1 MVDLSIKEIE
11 GLMHNK
17 TNIRNISVIAHVDHG
32 KSTLTDTLIVKAK
45 IAARDSTTDRY
56 MDTRKDE
63 QERGITIKSTAI
75 SMHFEMDEDVLKKH
89 MKQQYDGREFLI
101 NLIDSPGHVDF
112 SSEVTAALRVTDG
125 AVVVVDC
132 VDGICVQTE
141 TVLRQAIGERIKPV
155 LVLNKLDR
163 SLLELSAPI
172 EELAVMLRQKVD
184 DFNRKLD
191 EIASIDPGQ
200 KFCVKP
206 LDPTKDEVSF
216 CSGLQGWGFTLRQFA
231 KFYLKRLKMDGRD
244 DGEEQ
249 ICKLFW
255 ATHVH
260 FSSDDPW
267 DTQGKLVKEPNLRR
281 TFFIVFVLR
290 PIYKVMDMCMKGDI
304 KGIKSY
310 LSNYE
315 VNFEGVELS
324 GEGKSLFKNVMR
336 TWLPAADTLFDMIVL
351 KLPSPVTSQA
361 YRADLLYTGERDA
374 CMTAI
379 ETCDSGE
386 KAPLMM
392 FVSKMVPFTDNRFI
406 AFGRVFSGNVSAGM
420 KVRIQGPDYVPGT
433 NNDLQIKPIQR
444 VVLMM
449 GRSVKEVSNCPAGNI
464 IGLIGI
470 DQALK
475 KTGTI
480 ATHENAHNIRSMK
493 FSVSPVVKYAV
504 RPKNPIDLPKL
515 KDGLLKLAKSD
526 PLCVVNCMDNGE
538 LTVAGAGEL
547 HLEICLNDLRNEY
560 AKVDIIVDE
569 PMVSYVESVGKTIE
583 TPKMAKSAN
592 KHNRISMTVEP
603 LDEEIILNI
612 ENEKLVCKD
621 PKERVQRF
629 NNVLGIK
636 EEWIRKIMFYG
647 PLDKGPNIMVDET
660 KGVAHLH
667 EIKDHLRAAFQ
678 HLTESGP
685 LIGEPLRGVRFNLTD
700 CVLHADAIHRTSPQI
715 LSPTVQVCSGLI
727 LYAEPILYEPIF
739 RIEVSVSNDHIGTV
753 NAALCSK
760 RGAMSSMTPE
770 GNMRSV
776 IVGTLPV
783 RESFGFNH
791 YLMEKTKGKASTT
804 LSFSHYDRLPGSM
817 SEPGSILYETVMKIR
832 EKRKMP
838 PLKEADYYFDKL

>member
-1 MVDLSIKEIE
+1 MVDLSIQKVEAM
-11 GLMHNK
+11 MHNK
-17 TNIRNISVIAHVDHG
+17 KNIRNISVIAHVDHG
-32 KSTLTDTLIVKAK
+32 KSTLTDTLVVKAK

-75 SMHFEMDEDVLKKH
+75 SMHFEMDETTLKRH
-89 MKQQYDGREFLI
+89 MEQEYNGNEFLI

-172 EELAVMLRQKVD
+172 EEIAVMLRQKID

-191 EIASIDPGQ
+191 EIASIDPDQ

-206 LDPTKDEVSF
+206 LDPTKGDVSF

-231 KFYLKRLKMDGRD
+231 RFYLKRLNMDKRE
-244 DGEEQ
+244 DGEAQ
-249 ICKLFW
+249 ICRLLW
-255 ATHVH
+255 ASHVH

-267 DTQGKLVKEPNLRR
+267 DMQGKLVKEPNLSR

-290 PIYKVMDMCMKGDI
+290 PIYRVMDMCAKGDI
-304 KGIKSY
+304 KGIRSY
-310 LSNYE
+310 LSRYE
-315 VNFEGVELS
+315 VDFGDVELK
-324 GEGKSLFKNVMR
+324 GEGKSLFKIVMR
-336 TWLPAADTLFDMIVL
+336 AWLPAADTLFEQIVM
-351 KLPSPVTSQA
+351 KLPSPITSQA
-361 YRADLLYTGERDA
+361 YRADLLYTGEKDV
-374 CMTAI
+374 CLTSI
-379 ETCDSGE
+379 EKCDSSDN
-386 KAPLMM
+386 APLMM

-433 NNDLQIKPIQR
+433 SSDMQIKPIQR
-444 VVLMM
+444 VVVMM
-449 GRSVKEVSNCPAGNI
+449 GRTFKEVSNCPAGNI

-480 ATHENAHNIRSMK
+480 STHENAYNIRSMK

-560 AKVDIIVDE
+560 ANVDIIIDE
-569 PMVSYVESVGKTIE
+569 PMVSYVESVAKTIE

-603 LDEEIILNI
+603 LDEELIRNI

-621 PKERVQRF
+621 PKERAQRF

-636 EEWIRKIMFYG
+636 EEWVRKIMFYG

-760 RGAMSSMTPE
+760 RGAMTSMSPE
-770 GNMRSV
+770 GNMRSI

-791 YLMEKTKGKASTT
+791 YLMEKTKGKATST

-817 SEPGSILYETVMKIR
+817 SDPGSILYETVMKIR

-838 PLKEADYYFDKL
+838 PLKDAEYYFDKL